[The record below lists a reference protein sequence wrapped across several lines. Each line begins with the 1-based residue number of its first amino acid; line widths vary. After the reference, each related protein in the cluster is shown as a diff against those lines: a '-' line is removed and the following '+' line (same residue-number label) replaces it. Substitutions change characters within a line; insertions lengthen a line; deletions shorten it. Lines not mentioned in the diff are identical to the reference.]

1 MNIDK
6 KFREMAA
13 FNRRQSKFRRRQL
26 LLRRPWKFA
35 VEALGLNWKVRRF
48 VENRVPMW
56 HVVATT
62 NNEFP
67 TLEWGTYDQVLRE
80 QPAGLDVVG
89 SFWTRWAANRFADRL
104 KPLK

>member
-26 LLRRPWKFA
+26 LLRRPWRFV
-35 VEALGLNWKVRRF
+35 VEAFGLDWRMARMKER
-48 VENRVPMW
+48 RVPMW

-62 NNEFP
+62 DNKCPSIER
-67 TLEWGTYDQVLRE
+67 GTYDEVLRE
-80 QPAGLDVVG
+80 QSAGFLIVG
-89 SFWTRWAANRFADRL
+89 SFYTRRGANRFADRL